1 MKRSIIWK
9 TAFRSILKNKRRS
22 LLTMLGIVIGIASV
36 ITIVAIGNGFKEDMV
51 DKLSAE
57 KQKENVKK
65 ISFSAYNTSDM
76 FSDQAMFTD
85 NDLGVVRMVPGVE
98 KIDFDQREVDGA
110 N

>member
-9 TAFRSILKNKRRS
+9 TAFRSILKNKRR

-57 KQKENVKK
+57 NKK
-65 ISFSAYNTSDM
+65 KM
-76 FSDQAMFTD
+76 
-85 NDLGVVRMVPGVE
+85 
-98 KIDFDQREVDGA
+98 
-110 N
+110 

>member
-1 MKRSIIWK
+1 
-9 TAFRSILKNKRRS
+9 
-22 LLTMLGIVIGIASV
+22 
-36 ITIVAIGNGFKEDMV
+36 MV

-85 NDLGVVRMVPGVE
+85 NDFGVVRM
-98 KIDFDQREVDGA
+98 ILA
-110 N
+110 

>member
-57 KQKENVKK
+57 NKRKCEK

-85 NDLGVVRMVPGVE
+85 NDLGSCAW
-98 KIDFDQREVDGA
+98 FLA
-110 N
+110 

>member
-57 KQKENVKK
+57 KQKENVKRFLFRPTTLRICLVTK
-65 ISFSAYNTSDM
+65 RCLPTMI
-76 FSDQAMFTD
+76 
-85 NDLGVVRMVPGVE
+85 
-98 KIDFDQREVDGA
+98 
-110 N
+110 